1 MLWKGGSLS
10 LSIGQLTGKRPTE
23 PHPLHSGTATLVKF
37 MTGTWDAT
45 TSNSRGSQISFRD
58 RGFNAHERTE
68 MNPEGGDS
76 PRNLLYKL
84 VNDRNPPKKLRLQMY
99 NIIANCQEHRLEWL
113 KSQLEK
119 QLDVPGGTT

>member
-1 MLWKGGSLS
+1 MLWKGGSDEPLDRS
-10 LSIGQLTGKRPTE
+10 TDRQEATE
-23 PHPLHSGTATLVKF
+23 PPLLHSGTATLVKF

-68 MNPEGGDS
+68 MNPEGGVS
-76 PRNLLYKL
+76 PRIQLYIL
-84 VNDRNPPKKLRLQMY
+84 VNDRNPPKKLRIQMY
-99 NIIANCQEHRLEWL
+99 DLIANCQEHRLMWL

-119 QLDVPGGTT
+119 KLDVPGSTT